1 VVKIEA
7 TLEPRAL
14 QAVLDG
20 LQELGL
26 AGFTVMEAQVASE
39 PRDSRRYRGSLH
51 RPGRACVRI
60 EIVVPGRRLEET
72 LEQIARV
79 AVAEG
84 SEGRVVVTPVWGAV
98 RIRTGE
104 TEEDALAG

>member
-7 TLEPRAL
+7 TFEPPAL
-14 QAVLDG
+14 QAVLDA

-26 AGFTVMEAQVASE
+26 SGFTVMEARTEGE
-39 PRDSRRYRGSLH
+39 PQDSRRYRGSLH
-51 RPGRACVRI
+51 RPGRACARI
-60 EIVVPGRRLEET
+60 EIVLPGRRLEEA

-84 SEGRVVVTPVWGAV
+84 SDGRVVVSPVSGVV

-104 TEEDALAG
+104 TEEDAVAG